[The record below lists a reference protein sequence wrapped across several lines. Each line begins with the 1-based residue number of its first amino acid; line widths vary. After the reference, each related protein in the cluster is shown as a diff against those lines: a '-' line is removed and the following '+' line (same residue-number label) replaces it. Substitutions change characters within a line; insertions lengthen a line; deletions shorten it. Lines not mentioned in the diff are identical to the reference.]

1 MTLVYC
7 PLADQPSLTSASF
20 KAGMAGLREEL
31 QQILVAQEQRLAQQH
46 QETLAAQED
55 RRKADLASQEQ
66 RFQQALADALA
77 DQKKEILESI
87 GKGKHLKAH

>member
-66 RFQQALADALA
+66 RFRQALA